1 MLGTIRKP
9 ESELS
14 EPGKRLWQAEGGDQN
29 WQTGTHPSG
38 SSWESLSEVHSS
50 PMSGKVKNRVLG
62 TGPGAIHTL
71 GSRSPGA
78 GSWQGFRG
86 LEAALL
92 LLPKG
97 MLTEGRVLQTAPGL
111 GKATE
116 ATEPAEPL

>member
-1 MLGTIRKP
+1 MN
-9 ESELS
+9 
-14 EPGKRLWQAEGGDQN
+14 PGRDCGRQRVEVKVDNTVA
-29 WQTGTHPSG
+29 THPSG

-78 GSWQGFRG
+78 RSWRGFRG
-86 LEAALL
+86 LDAVTL

-97 MLTEGRVLQTAPGL
+97 MVTEGRVAQSTPGL
-111 GKATE
+111 GKVTE